1 LTTPAQIG
9 SVAGERVIRR
19 RDLLHG
25 RNGLK
30 RRVSQRLTAF
40 ETDYIVSHLQQM

>member
-25 RNGLK
+25 RNGEK
-30 RRVSQRLTAF
+30 ADIAAPDR
-40 ETDYIVSHLQQM
+40 IVSDLQQM